1 MLLNNKFTGVNK
13 IMSNSFTEY
22 AVPDVVYIDVD
33 GTLIINDRINH
44 DLVSWARQQSQEGKE
59 IIVWS
64 ARGKSNA
71 ENAVDRCEIGD
82 IVSHALSKPG
92 YIVDDLGN
100 QWTEYMNII
109 HVDHISKP
117 PKKDNSQQNMRISLI

>member
-1 MLLNNKFTGVNK
+1 
-13 IMSNSFTEY
+13 MSNSFTEY